1 MSFTY
6 KIIPNLLTKEECDLV
21 LKFSL
26 ENLTLNTAETTGN
39 NESNYDKINH
49 RKSNVAFY
57 PYYEKF
63 PFLLEKISKLIND
76 NIVVKGFDLDYNDTQ
91 FQFTEYKIGDYF
103 EWHTDSNGKDFT
115 QCDRYCSLVIQ
126 LNDDYESGN
135 LEIKLSEASPMIVEK
150 GVGNTI
156 IFLSNIEHRVTP
168 VEKGNRYTLVN
179 WVGLKENNS
188 FKKTLL

>member
-1 MSFTY
+1 MAFTH

-26 ENLTLNTAETTGN
+26 ENLSLNTATTLSNNGSYYETN
-39 NESNYDKINH
+39 R
-49 RKSNVAFY
+49 RKSNIAFY

-63 PFLLEKISKLIND
+63 PFILEKISKLLQESIS
-76 NIVVKGFDLDYNDTQ
+76 VKGFDLDYNDTR

-103 EWHTDSNGKDFT
+103 QWHTDSNGKEIT

-126 LNDDYESGN
+126 LNDEYKEGD
-135 LEIKLSEASPMIVEK
+135 LELKLSEDSTIIVEK
-150 GVGNTI
+150 GTGNTI
-156 IFLSNIEHRVTP
+156 IFLSNIKHRVTP

-179 WVGLKENNS
+179 WIGLKENNNS
-188 FKKTLL
+188 KKTLL

>member
-6 KIIPNLLTKEECDLV
+6 KTIPNLLTKEECDLV

-26 ENLTLNTAETTGN
+26 ENLTLNTATTLSNNGSYYETN
-39 NESNYDKINH
+39 R
-49 RKSNVAFY
+49 RKSNVVFY

-76 NIVVKGFDLDYNDTQ
+76 NIAVKGFDLDYNDTQ
-91 FQFTEYKIGDYF
+91 FQFTQYKIGDYF
-103 EWHTDSNGKDFT
+103 EWHTDSNGKYFT
-115 QCDRYCSLVIQ
+115 QFDRYCSLVIQ

>member
-1 MSFTY
+1 MAFTH

-26 ENLTLNTAETTGN
+26 ENLTLNTATTLSNNGSYYETN
-39 NESNYDKINH
+39 R
-49 RKSNVAFY
+49 RKSNIAFY

-63 PFLLEKISKLIND
+63 PFILEKISKLLQESIS
-76 NIVVKGFDLDYNDTQ
+76 VKGFDLDYNDTR

-103 EWHTDSNGKDFT
+103 QWHTDSNGKEIT

-126 LNDDYESGN
+126 LNDEYKEGD
-135 LEIKLSEASPMIVEK
+135 LELKLSEDSTIIVEK
-150 GVGNTI
+150 GTGNTI
-156 IFLSNIEHRVTP
+156 IFLSNIEHRVTS

-179 WVGLKENNS
+179 WIGLKENNN

>member
-1 MSFTY
+1 MAFTY
-6 KIIPNLLTKEECDLV
+6 KVIPKLLTKEECDLV

-26 ENLTLNTAETTGN
+26 ENLTLNTATILIDDA
-39 NESNYDKINH
+39 SYDHTNH

-63 PFLLEKISKLIND
+63 PFILEKISKLIND
-76 NIVVKGFDLDYNDTQ
+76 NISVKGFDLDYNDTR

-126 LNDDYESGN
+126 LNDEYKEGD
-135 LEIKLSEASPMIVEK
+135 LELKLSEDSTIIVEK
-150 GVGNTI
+150 GTGNTI
-156 IFLSNIEHRVTP
+156 IFLSNIEHRVTS

-179 WVGLKENNS
+179 WVGLKQINN

>member
-1 MSFTY
+1 MAFTY
-6 KIIPNLLTKEECDLV
+6 KVIPKLLTKEECDLV

-26 ENLTLNTAETTGN
+26 ENLTLNTATILIDDA
-39 NESNYDKINH
+39 SYDHTNH

-63 PFLLEKISKLIND
+63 PFILEKISKLIND
-76 NIVVKGFDLDYNDTQ
+76 NISVKGFDLDYNDTQ

-103 EWHTDSNGKDFT
+103 EWHTDSDGKGIT

-135 LEIKLSEASPMIVEK
+135 LEIKLSEDSPMIVEK

-168 VEKGNRYTLVN
+168 VEKSNRYTLVN
-179 WVGLKENNS
+179 WIGLKENNNY
-188 FKKTLL
+188 KKTLL

>member
-1 MSFTY
+1 MAFTH

-26 ENLTLNTAETTGN
+26 ENLTLNTATTLSNNGSYYETN
-39 NESNYDKINH
+39 R
-49 RKSNVAFY
+49 RKSNIAFY

-63 PFLLEKISKLIND
+63 PFILEKISKLLQESIS
-76 NIVVKGFDLDYNDTQ
+76 VKGFDLDYNDTR

-103 EWHTDSNGKDFT
+103 QWHTDSNGKEIT

-126 LNDDYESGN
+126 LNDEYKEGG
-135 LEIKLSEASPMIVEK
+135 LELKLSEDSTIIVEK
-150 GVGNTI
+150 GTGNTI

-179 WVGLKENNS
+179 WIGLKENNNS
-188 FKKTLL
+188 KKTLL

>member
-1 MSFTY
+1 MAFTH

-26 ENLTLNTAETTGN
+26 ENLTLNTATTLSNNGSYYETN
-39 NESNYDKINH
+39 R
-49 RKSNVAFY
+49 RKSNIAFY

-63 PFLLEKISKLIND
+63 PFILEKISKLLQESIS
-76 NIVVKGFDLDYNDTQ
+76 VKGFDLDYNDTR

-103 EWHTDSNGKDFT
+103 QWHTDSNGKQIT

-126 LNDDYESGN
+126 LNNEYEGGG
-135 LEIKLSEASPMIVEK
+135 LELKLSEDSTIIVEK

-156 IFLSNIEHRVTP
+156 IFMSNIEHRVTP

-179 WVGLKENNS
+179 WVGLKENTNS
-188 FKKTLL
+188 KKTLL

>member
-1 MSFTY
+1 MAFTH
-6 KIIPNLLTKEECDLV
+6 KIIPKLLTKEECDLV

-26 ENLTLNTAETTGN
+26 ENLTLNTATTLSNNGSYYETN
-39 NESNYDKINH
+39 R

-63 PFLLEKISKLIND
+63 PFILEKISKLLQESIS
-76 NIVVKGFDLDYNDTQ
+76 VKGFDLDYNDTR

-103 EWHTDSNGKDFT
+103 KWHTDSNGKQIT

-126 LNDDYESGN
+126 LNDEYKGGD
-135 LEIKLSEASPMIVEK
+135 LELKLSEDSTIIVEK

-156 IFLSNIEHRVTP
+156 IFMSNIEHRVTP

-179 WVGLKENNS
+179 WVGLKENTNS
-188 FKKTLL
+188 KKTLL

>member
-1 MSFTY
+1 MTFTH
-6 KIIPNLLTKEECDLV
+6 KVIPKLLTKEECDLV

-26 ENLTLNTAETTGN
+26 ENLTLNTATILIDDA
-39 NESNYDKINH
+39 SYDHTNH

-63 PFLLEKISKLIND
+63 PFILEKISKLIND
-76 NIVVKGFDLDYNDTQ
+76 NISVKGFDLDYNDTR

-126 LNDDYESGN
+126 LNDEYKGGD
-135 LEIKLSEASPMIVEK
+135 LELKLSEDSTIIVEK
-150 GVGNTI
+150 GTGNTI
-156 IFLSNIEHRVTP
+156 IFLSNIEHRVTS

-179 WVGLKENNS
+179 WIGLKENNN

>member
-6 KIIPNLLTKEECDLV
+6 KIIPNLLTKEECDLI
-21 LKFSL
+21 LNFSL

-76 NIVVKGFDLDYNDTQ
+76 NISVKGFDLDYDDTQ

-103 EWHTDSNGKDFT
+103 EWHTDNNGKEMT
-115 QCDRYCSLVIQ
+115 QYDRYCSLVIQ

>member
-1 MSFTY
+1 MAFTH

-26 ENLTLNTAETTGN
+26 ENLTLNTATTLSNNGSYYETN
-39 NESNYDKINH
+39 R
-49 RKSNVAFY
+49 RKSNISFY

-63 PFLLEKISKLIND
+63 PFILEKISKLLQESIS
-76 NIVVKGFDLDYNDTQ
+76 VKGFDLDYNDTR

-103 EWHTDSNGKDFT
+103 QWHTDSNGKEIT

-126 LNDDYESGN
+126 LNDEYKEGD
-135 LEIKLSEASPMIVEK
+135 LELKLSEDSTIIVEK

-179 WVGLKENNS
+179 WIGLKENNNS
-188 FKKTLL
+188 KKTLL

>member
-76 NIVVKGFDLDYNDTQ
+76 NIAVKGFDLDYNDTQ

-103 EWHTDSNGKDFT
+103 EWHSDITGDEIT
-115 QCDRYCSLVIQ
+115 QYKRYCSLVIQ
-126 LNDDYESGN
+126 LNDDYKEGN
-135 LEIKLSEASPMIVEK
+135 LEIKLSEDSTMIVEK
-150 GVGNTI
+150 GIGNTI
-156 IFLSNIEHRVTP
+156 IFLSDMEHRVTT
-168 VEKGNRYTLVN
+168 VENGNRYTLVN
-179 WVGLKENNS
+179 WVGLKEKKNY
-188 FKKTLL
+188 KKTLL

>member
-1 MSFTY
+1 MAFTH

-26 ENLTLNTAETTGN
+26 ENLTLNTATTLSNNGSYYETN
-39 NESNYDKINH
+39 R
-49 RKSNVAFY
+49 RKSNIAFY

-63 PFLLEKISKLIND
+63 PFILEKISKLLQESIS
-76 NIVVKGFDLDYNDTQ
+76 VKGFDLDYNDTR

-103 EWHTDSNGKDFT
+103 QWHTDSNGKEIT

-126 LNDDYESGN
+126 LNDEYKEGD
-135 LEIKLSEASPMIVEK
+135 LELKLSEDSTIIVEK
-150 GVGNTI
+150 GTGNTI

>member
-1 MSFTY
+1 MAFTY
-6 KIIPNLLTKEECDLV
+6 KVIPKLLTKEECDLV

-26 ENLTLNTAETTGN
+26 ENLTLNTATILIDDA
-39 NESNYDKINH
+39 SYDHTNH

-63 PFLLEKISKLIND
+63 PFILEKISKLIND
-76 NIVVKGFDLDYNDTQ
+76 NISVKGFDLDYNDTR

-126 LNDDYESGN
+126 LNDEYKEGD
-135 LEIKLSEASPMIVEK
+135 LELKLSEDSTIIVEK
-150 GVGNTI
+150 GTGNTI
-156 IFLSNIEHRVTP
+156 IFLSNIEHRVTS

-179 WVGLKENNS
+179 WIGLKENNN

>member
-1 MSFTY
+1 MAFTH
-6 KIIPNLLTKEECDLV
+6 KIIPKLLTKEECDLV

-26 ENLTLNTAETTGN
+26 ENLTLNTATTLSSNGSYYETN
-39 NESNYDKINH
+39 S

-57 PYYEKF
+57 PYYKKF

-76 NIVVKGFDLDYNDTQ
+76 NISVKGFDLDINDTR
-91 FQFTEYKIGDYF
+91 FQFTEYKFGDYF
-103 EWHTDSNGKDFT
+103 KWHTDSNGKEIT

-126 LNDDYESGN
+126 LNDEYEGGD
-135 LEIKLSEASPMIVEK
+135 LELKLSEESTIIVEK

-156 IFLSNIEHRVTP
+156 TFLSNIKHRVTP

-179 WVGLKENNS
+179 WIGLKENNNS
-188 FKKTLL
+188 KKTLL